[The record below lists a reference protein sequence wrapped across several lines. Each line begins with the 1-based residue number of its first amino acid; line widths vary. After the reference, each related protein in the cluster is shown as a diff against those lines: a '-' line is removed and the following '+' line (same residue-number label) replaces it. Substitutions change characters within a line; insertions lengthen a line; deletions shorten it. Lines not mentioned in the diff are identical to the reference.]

1 MNYIIL
7 ALCILVI
14 VVLVYKLWKP
24 AMTPKRV
31 VPTGEARVYFFFT
44 NWCGF
49 SKKAMPEWEKVE
61 EQLKK
66 TPYFGTT
73 HIVPVRVNCEDE
85 AKTCELYGVD
95 AYPTFKVETKTALN
109 DYTGKHKADSILA
122 HLRSTFGKERESL

>member
-1 MNYIIL
+1 MNYLIL

-24 AMTPKRV
+24 VVTPKRP
-31 VPTGEARVYFFFT
+31 VPSGEARVYFFFT

-49 SKKAMPEWEKVE
+49 SKKAMPEWEKIE

-73 HIVPVRVNCEDE
+73 HVVPIRVNCEE
-85 AKTCELYGVD
+85 EVKTCELYGVD
-95 AYPTFKVETKTALN
+95 AYPTFKIETPSSLM
-109 DYTGKHKADSILA
+109 DYTGKHKTESILT
-122 HLRSTFGKERESL
+122 HLRNTFGKERESL